1 MDMSK
6 YVKMYVSESQDRLQR
21 MDALLLTLEKDGGD
35 RTAIDTLFREAHS
48 IKGMSASMGY
58 EELSK
63 VAHRMEDFLEQFRSG
78 KGALDRQRVN
88 TLFEGVDLL
97 RRAVEEIA
105 AGGAPTLKSEEY
117 VAKIGSLNLPPAEPP
132 RPPAAGAG
140 PEASGKEAPPGWSQY
155 AVDLAIAPDAP
166 LPSARAYITL
176 RRLRDLGELV
186 RSVPTVEQVQGG
198 QFTGGL
204 SMVIAT
210 GRSASEVQAFL
221 ASLPDVASVSVVPA
235 GVKPDRVPS
244 PPQPPRP
251 SEVGERGQPAPPPP
265 VEASGQ
271 VQPKATQ
278 SPPPSAPETPRAA
291 SMEPRGAS
299 RRATTM
305 MRVDTRLL
313 DDLMDQV
320 GELITANG
328 SLLEVSQAIDSPRL
342 HENAGRLEGL
352 VKGLQQHAMKLRM
365 MPLEL
370 IADRF
375 PRAVRDLARVR
386 GKEVTFEVLGK
397 ETELDRAILEEL
409 PDPIL
414 HILRNAIDHGI
425 EPAEERVRKGKPPV
439 GTIRLEATKE
449 RESVVIRV
457 TDDGRGI
464 DPAILRR
471 VALERGVITR
481 EQADTLLDPE
491 IMMLITLPGFSTAK
505 AVTDVS
511 GRGVGMDVV
520 RGAMESLRGSLL
532 IDSVVDQGTTITLK
546 LPLTLVVVAV
556 LLIAVGEERY
566 ALPVSIVE
574 QILEVRAEEIQHA
587 QGQEMLARDGTLLPL
602 IHLRKLLGI
611 PAAGASASRL
621 VVVCEM
627 RSRLIGLVVD
637 RFIGYREVVVKPLD
651 KALKSVRGFSGVT
664 ILGDGNAL
672 LVLDL
677 NTL

>member
-21 MDALLLTLEKDGGD
+21 MDGLLLALEQDGSD
-35 RTAIDTLFREAHS
+35 RGAIDTLFREAHS

-58 EELSK
+58 EELSR
-63 VAHRMEDFLEQFRSG
+63 VSHRMEDFLEQFRGG
-78 KGALDRQRVN
+78 KGRLERRSVD

-105 AGGAPTLKSEEY
+105 AGGAPTLISEEY
-117 VAKIGSLNLPPAEPP
+117 VAKIASLVLAPSAPPATTAP
-132 RPPAAGAG
+132 RTPGAAAAA
-140 PEASGKEAPPGWSQY
+140 EAPGKEAGSGRTRF
-155 AVDLAIAPDAP
+155 AVDLRIVPDAP

-176 RRLRDLGELV
+176 RRARDLGELI
-186 RSVPTVEQVQGG
+186 RSAPTAEQVQAG
-198 QFTGGL
+198 QFSGGL
-204 SMVIAT
+204 SLLVAT
-210 GRSASEVQAFL
+210 TRSAAEVQAFL
-221 ASLPDVASVSVVPA
+221 ASLPDVASVVVRPA
-235 GVKPDRVPS
+235 EADVDRAA
-244 PPQPPRP
+244 
-251 SEVGERGQPAPPPP
+251 APPPP
-265 VEASGQ
+265 SRPAKMPE
-271 VQPKATQ
+271 P
-278 SPPPSAPETPRAA
+278 SPPPPPPPEVPELPQPEAPRPAAAPAPAAA
-291 SMEPRGAS
+291 SPPPP
-299 RRATTM
+299 RRAVTM

-320 GELITANG
+320 GELVTANG
-328 SLLEVSQAIDSPRL
+328 TLVEVSQVIDSARL
-342 HENAGRLEGL
+342 HESTGRLEGL

-375 PRAVRDLARVR
+375 PRAVRDLARKR
-386 GKEVTFEVLGK
+386 GKEVNFEVLGK
-397 ETELDRAILEEL
+397 DTEMDRAILEEL

-464 DPAILRR
+464 DPAVLRR
-471 VALERGVITR
+471 VALERGVINR
-481 EQADTLLDPE
+481 EQADTLLDAE
-491 IMMLITLPGFSTAK
+491 VMMLITLPGFSTAK
-505 AVTDVS
+505 EVTDVS

-520 RGAMESLRGSLL
+520 RGAVESLRGNLL
-532 IDSVVDQGTTITLK
+532 IDSVVNQGTTFTLK

-556 LLIAVGEERY
+556 LLIAVGDEQY
-566 ALPVSIVE
+566 ALPVSTVE
-574 QILEVRAEEIQHA
+574 QILEIRAEEIQHA
-587 QGQEMLARDGTLLPL
+587 QGQEMITREEALLPL
-602 IHLRKLLGI
+602 VQLRKFLGM
-611 PAAGASASRL
+611 PAAEAAPSCL

-627 RSRLIGLVVD
+627 RNRLVGLAVD
-637 RFIGYREVVVKPLD
+637 RLIGYREVVVKPLD
-651 KALKSVRGFSGVT
+651 KALKSLRGFSGVT
-664 ILGDGNAL
+664 ILGDGGAL
-672 LVLDL
+672 LLLDL